1 MVTWLQAGGH
11 NRRPCPFSGRYS
23 LYGNVNALSDILL
36 TNSYEERQN
45 RKYDLENTFFDQGLV
60 QAPATQKCT
69 IVDDDAQ
76 SKRSLRSQNSLFS
89 ATMYAGCSQH
99 SSDLRVE
106 ASCDVGVNYNGI
118 NEELTQDRGN
128 KGKFKIQNEFVCHG
142 AWQMPVERSN
152 IMALQEQQP
161 RPNSYNNGRWEHQRQ
176 QSTEFETTRAQG
188 ARRRQ
193 YNQEARIQQLTDYN
207 NNRPQEHK
215 TDILVLSTN
224 SFNGHQYI
232 DTMRKTQ
239 TITCLSY
246 TEMDDGT
253 LLAKVGKDACHDF
266 VGKDD
271 YANNDVIRLNNPQR
285 SRLPLFN
292 ISSSGPCL
300 QALTGS
306 ATKSA
311 LYSTSQNKCAFVMS
325 YLIALTF
332 ASTSLLSKVF

>member
-1 MVTWLQAGGH
+1 LVAL
-11 NRRPCPFSGRYS
+11 P
-23 LYGNVNALSDILL
+23 VNALSDILL

-45 RKYDLENTFFDQGLV
+45 RKYDLENTFFDQGLI
-60 QAPATQKCT
+60 QASSKQKCT
-69 IVDDDAQ
+69 TVDDDAH
-76 SKRSLRSQNSLFS
+76 STRSSRSQNSLFS

-118 NEELTQDRGN
+118 NEELTLDSGN
-128 KGKFKIQNEFVCHG
+128 KGKFKIQNEFICHG
-142 AWQMPVERSN
+142 AWQMSIERSN
-152 IMALQEQQP
+152 IMALQKQQT
-161 RPNSYNNGRWEHQRQ
+161 RPNSHNKGRSEHQQ
-176 QSTEFETTRAQG
+176 QQNMDFDTQRVRGS
-188 ARRRQ
+188 RRRP
-193 YNQEARIQQLTDYN
+193 YDQEARIQQLTGYN

-224 SFNGHQYI
+224 SFNGHQHI
-232 DTMRKTQ
+232 DTVRKTQ

-271 YANNDVIRLNNPQR
+271 YANNDVIRLNNNQR

-311 LYSTSQNKCAFVMS
+311 LHSTSQNKYAFVMS